1 MTEVFPA
8 PPRTAAGGDDTGS
21 RSLGRLLSALGVVV
35 VVVAFVLL
43 VPELRH
49 WMVVPV
55 AACGALVA
63 PDLYDWASGELD
75 VLDPQAVI
83 ALVGTHFFVLAPL
96 LHVTLD
102 AWPRYLEPV
111 TDWRQA
117 LGTMAA
123 LNFAG
128 LLLYRGVLALRGRP
142 RRTAVTRLDHTRFQ
156 ALGWVVVLTSL
167 ITFVTLVFGFGGPGN
182 YVATLTS
189 LDKDLTGY
197 GPMFLAAACFP
208 LVVFVLVLLRA
219 RTVLRR
225 RPFLLLVLV
234 IAFTLV
240 QFVVAGLHGS
250 RSSVVWPV
258 LIAIGAC
265 HLLITPVRRRTL
277 VVALIVIGGFMYL
290 YGFYK
295 SAGADAVDV
304 FTGGRSVDELSE
316 QTGRDVPLLLL
327 GDLARADIQA
337 LTLDREL
344 TRPDLTGGGITYLG
358 DLLFLV
364 ARDVRPDL
372 PDKVAIGTE
381 LLYGPGAYES
391 GTRSSQI
398 YGLAGEATLNFG
410 PIGAVLSF
418 VPLALVVRVARSR
431 YRSALLPDA
440 PVDRRLL
447 ASVLPI
453 IVVLVLTADLDN
465 LLWFTVNDVAV
476 LACLVLLSRRK
487 EVPTSPP
494 TAGVTTKGAKPQGLR
509 CA

>member
-1 MTEVFPA
+1 MTETFLAPA
-8 PPRTAAGGDDTGS
+8 PTNAGGDGAGS
-21 RSLGRLLSALGVVV
+21 RSAGRLISALGVVAV
-35 VVVAFVLL
+35 VLAFVLL

-49 WMVVPV
+49 WMIFPV

-111 TDWRQA
+111 EDWRQA

-123 LNFAG
+123 LNLAG
-128 LLLYRGVLALRGRP
+128 LLLYRVVLAIPDRA
-142 RRTAVTRLDHTRFQ
+142 RRTPVARLDRRRFQ
-156 ALGWVVVLTSL
+156 TLGWAVVLTSL
-167 ITFVTLVFGFGGPGN
+167 TTFVALVVAFGGPAN

-189 LDKDLTGY
+189 LDKDLAGY
-197 GPMFLAAACFP
+197 GPVFLASSCFP
-208 LVVFVLVLLRA
+208 LVVFVLVLLRGRA
-219 RTVLRR
+219 VLRR
-225 RPFLLLVLV
+225 RPFLLIVLV
-234 IAFTLV
+234 IAFALL

-250 RSSVVWPV
+250 RSSVIWPV

-265 HLLITPVRRRTL
+265 HLLVTPLRRRAL
-277 VVALIVIGGFMYL
+277 VIALIAIGGFMYL

-295 SAGADAVDV
+295 SAGAEALDI
-304 FTGGRSVDELSE
+304 FTGNRSVDELSGE
-316 QTGRDVPLLLL
+316 TGRDIPLLLL

-344 TRPDLTGGGITYLG
+344 MRPDLTGGGVTYLG

-364 ARDVRPDL
+364 ARDVRPDV
-372 PDKVAIGTE
+372 PDKVAVGTD
-381 LLYGPGAYES
+381 LLYGSGAYDS

-410 PIGAVLSF
+410 PVGAVLSF
-418 VPLALVVRVARSR
+418 IPLALVVRAARSR

-440 PVDRRLL
+440 PVDQRLL

-453 IVVLVLTADLDN
+453 VVVLVLTADLDN
-465 LLWFTVNDVAV
+465 LLWWAVNDVV
-476 LACLVLLSRRK
+476 VFICLVLLSRRK
-487 EVPTSPP
+487 QPPPPAHARPAITSENHNRP
-494 TAGVTTKGAKPQGLR
+494 A
-509 CA
+509 

>member
-1 MTEVFPA
+1 MIESFPTS
-8 PPRTAAGGDDTGS
+8 PPTVAGGDGTGN
-21 RSLGRLLSALGVVV
+21 RSAGRLFSALLVVAV
-35 VVVAFVLL
+35 VAAFVLL

-49 WMVVPV
+49 WMVLPV

-96 LHVTLD
+96 LHVALD

-111 TDWRQA
+111 TDWRHA
-117 LGTMAA
+117 LGVMAA

-128 LLLYRGVLALRGRP
+128 LLLYRAVLAVPDRA
-142 RRTAVTRLDHTRFQ
+142 RRTSVARLDHTRFQ
-156 ALGWVVVLTSL
+156 ALGWAVALASLT
-167 ITFVTLVFGFGGPGN
+167 TFVGLVVGFGGPAN

-197 GPMFLAAACFP
+197 GPVFLAATCFP
-208 LVVFVLVLLRA
+208 LVVFVLVLLRGRA
-219 RTVLRR
+219 VLAR
-225 RPFLLLVLV
+225 RPFLLIVLV
-234 IAFTLV
+234 IAFALV

-250 RSSVVWPV
+250 RSSVIWPV
-258 LIAIGAC
+258 LIAMGAC
-265 HLLITPVRRRTL
+265 HLLVTPLRKRTL
-277 VVALIVIGGFMYL
+277 VVALIAIGGFMYL

-295 SAGADAVDV
+295 SAGADAIDL
-304 FTGGRSVDELSE
+304 FTGDRSVDEISG

-344 TRPDLTGGGITYLG
+344 VRPDLAGGGLTYVG

-372 PDKVAIGTE
+372 PDKVAVGTD
-381 LLYGPGAYES
+381 LLYGPGAYDS

-410 PIGAVLSF
+410 PVGAVLSF
-418 VPLALVVRVARSR
+418 LPLAFVVRAARSR
-431 YRSALLPDA
+431 YRSALLPGA
-440 PVDRRLL
+440 PVDGRLL
-447 ASVLPI
+447 AAALPI
-453 IVVLVLTADLDN
+453 VVVLVLTADLDN
-465 LLWFTVNDVAV
+465 VLWFVVNDVAV

-487 EVPTSPP
+487 QPPLTAHPRPTTVPKDRNRP
-494 TAGVTTKGAKPQGLR
+494 R
-509 CA
+509 